1 MCKILYNII
10 TEKTVTAPSIKIA
23 EMSKLLENIYR
34 SINIA
39 LINELKIA
47 TRKLDLDLYK
57 VIEIA
62 ETKPFGFQN
71 FFQVQAQE
79 AIAFLLIRYISH
91 GFQKRVLM

>member
-62 ETKPFGFQN
+62 ETKPFGFQK
-71 FFQVQAQE
+71 FLQVQAQE

-91 GFQKRVLM
+91 GFQKKRF